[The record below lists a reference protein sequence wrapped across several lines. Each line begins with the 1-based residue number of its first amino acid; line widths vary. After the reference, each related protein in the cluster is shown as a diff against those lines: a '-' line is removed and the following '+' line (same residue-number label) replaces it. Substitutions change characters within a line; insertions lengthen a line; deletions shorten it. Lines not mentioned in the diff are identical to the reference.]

1 MRIRLF
7 VLILFLAAPSFAQV
21 VRSIDDGS
29 LTFFV
34 HNNGTFGYDPYE
46 TKGEIWGLYYPGDSR
61 RGLMAGGG
69 IWVAGKVGGDWR
81 ITISGDASEFVP
93 GPRRDE
99 GVEVDSAFPIYRITR
114 NENYEL
120 NDDYGNWPAA
130 LGAPVNALG
139 QPLQIGSQGLWT
151 MFNDGDSAS
160 HVFQGFS
167 SVQPLGVEVRLHAYT
182 WDNNFQLYDT
192 LMAQVIFLDY
202 TITNVSDSTI
212 DSCIIS
218 IFADPDIGFSRNDR
232 LGSSPDLQAAYIYDE
247 ADFDSD
253 YGDYP
258 PVVGMTM
265 LRNRALSAN
274 FYYGCSSQY
283 PECIPVDT
291 LPEVINLI
299 NGLRANGLPHFDP
312 VTSLP
317 KRYPFDGNPADST
330 GWIADLSRDYRFLL
344 NTIPDTL
351 QPGESIN
358 LTAALVVARGNS
370 TRDGIG
376 KWLEFVG
383 RLRSLYAADTLAPV
397 VAAFGQSTFVLRGR
411 SLKGHDWGGRF
422 LGGGMDIAPIY
433 LGGSNG
439 QPHIVSQILE
449 FPRIDTQK
457 IRRFVREG
465 SELVYRGDSDAPLT
479 LKLIDGLVDFEL
491 FYIDVDNDGMP
502 IGTLGKWD
510 PFLTTTMRLREGPLT
525 YQNSSMA
532 LFEDSLFVAI
542 ELDET
547 PTSSRESWLN
557 ISPRVYYPALAIIND
572 SLTMYEPSADGYDE
586 RTLEIANVSQFT
598 TEISC
603 NSSDPLRLIATPAQ
617 LTLGAGQTGW
627 IRLQLSGSRSGE
639 DKLNLQFMS
648 ANLNLEQRL
657 IAVYVQRAQGSA
669 GDLNADAAL
678 SVADIVEML
687 RVLYRG
693 APINVPLRVVD
704 ANCDSR
710 FNLVDLILFL
720 NHLFEGAPL
729 PCLE

>member
-7 VLILFLAAPSFAQV
+7 VLVLILVAPSFAQV

-46 TKGEIWGLYYPGDSR
+46 TKGDIWGLYYPGDSR

-93 GPRRDE
+93 GPRRGE
-99 GVEVDSAFPIYRITR
+99 VAEVDSAFPIYKITR
-114 NENYEL
+114 GENYDL
-120 NDDYGNWPAA
+120 NPDYGNWPAS
-130 LGAPVNALG
+130 LGAPINALG
-139 QPLQIGSQGLWT
+139 QPLQIGSQNLWT

-160 HVFQGFS
+160 HIFQGFS
-167 SVQPLGVEVRLHAYT
+167 SIEPLGVEVRLHAYT

-232 LGSSPDLQAAYIYDE
+232 LGTNPQLQAAYIYDE
-247 ADFDSD
+247 SDFDSD

-258 PVVGMTM
+258 PVVGMTI

-299 NGLRANGLPHFDP
+299 KGLRANGLPHFDP
-312 VTSLP
+312 ITSLP
-317 KRYPFDGNPADST
+317 KLYPFDGDPSDST
-330 GWIADLSRDYRFLL
+330 GWLADLSRDYRFLL

-351 QPGESIN
+351 RPGESIH

-370 TRDGIG
+370 TRDGVG

-383 RLRSLYAADTLAPV
+383 RLRELYQSDTLAPGLK
-397 VAAFGQSTFVLRGR
+397 AFGRSPFIVRGKNLEGR
-411 SLKGHDWGGRF
+411 DWGGRF
-422 LGGGMDIAPIY
+422 LGGGLDVAPAY
-433 LGGSNG
+433 FG
-439 QPHIVSQILE
+439 QESGPSHIVSQVLE
-449 FPRIDTQK
+449 FPRTGGQLL
-457 IRRFVREG
+457 RRFVRQADEY
-465 SELVYRGDSDAPLT
+465 VYRGDTEAPLT
-479 LKLIDGLVDFEL
+479 LKLIDGLVDFEM
-491 FYIDVDNDGMP
+491 FYFDADNDGLP
-502 IGTLGKWD
+502 TGKSGKWD
-510 PFLTTTMRLREGPLT
+510 PLFTTDMRLRKGPLN
-525 YQNSSMA
+525 YENSSLA
-532 LFEDSLFVAI
+532 IYLDSLFVAI

-547 PTSSRESWLN
+547 PLSSRESWLN
-557 ISPRVYYPALAIIND
+557 ISPRIYHPALSLPND
-572 SLTMYEPSADGYDE
+572 SISMFESAADGYDE
-586 RTLEIANVSQFT
+586 RTLEITNSTNFT
-598 TEISC
+598 TEIDFS
-603 NSSDPLRLIATPAQ
+603 SSDPLRIAVIPPQ
-617 LTLGAGQTGW
+617 LTLGAGQRALVW
-627 IRLQLSGSRSGE
+627 LRLNGMSNGE
-639 DKLNLQFMS
+639 DSVRLRVMSSNLQV
-648 ANLNLEQRL
+648 EERL
-657 IAVYVQRAQGSA
+657 IVIYIQRTSDSS
-669 GDLNADAAL
+669 GDLNRDAVL

-710 FNLVDLILFL
+710 FNLVDLVLFL